1 MSNDKETEFI
11 MPKNIS
17 TPKKY
22 PTAGQPTKYKHE
34 YVEEVEAHMARGL
47 SFESF
52 GGKIKVDK
60 VTLYKWCDKYPEF
73 KAAKERGTEASRMK
87 LELMLLRTA
96 KTGKGNVI
104 AQIYIMKN
112 KFPEEWRDRREI
124 ELKKKD
130 PNEGNNLTLDEQLAK
145 LDAMRAHILSLK
157 SEQEQA
163 EVLTIN
169 TSTVVDNE

>member
-1 MSNDKETEFI
+1 MKTVS
-11 MPKNIS
+11 KNNL

-22 PTAGQPTKYKHE
+22 PTAGQPTKYLPE
-34 YVEEVEAHMARGL
+34 YVEQVEAHMARGL

-60 VTLYKWCDKYPEF
+60 VTLYNWCAVHPEF

-124 ELKKKD
+124 ELKKD
-130 PNEGNNLTLDEQLAK
+130 ATEQINNLTLDQQIEK
-145 LDAMRAHILSLK
+145 IEAMRSHLMSLK
-157 SEQEQA
+157 AQQQA
-163 EVLTIN
+163 PETLTIEAVP
-169 TSTVVDNE
+169 TE